1 MMKQELKRKCPGVCF
16 RAYRSAIRLF
26 KKPVTFYHVGSKEPE
41 GTLILSNHEA
51 SKGPLGWELFYD
63 EQVRMLGT
71 EEMNSGFRRLYKYQT
86 RVYYH
91 EKHNWNLNLA
101 RIFCLIASP
110 VVYFFYK
117 GLQLISIRSG
127 FGLKMTVDD
136 ACKALFEFRE
146 RVIIFP
152 EDSSRGYFSE
162 IEEFNP
168 GFLLICEYAYRRGRD
183 LMLAVAYLKKK
194 QNTCLIDEPVKYSAL
209 LEKYRTRAGI
219 AEALKNRCNEL
230 GRLNHTSFR
239 CYGHSA
245 P

>member
-1 MMKQELKRKCPGVCF
+1 MKHQELKRKCPGFFF
-16 RAYRSAIRLF
+16 RGYRSAIKLV

-86 RVYYH
+86 QVYYH
-91 EKHNWNLNLA
+91 EKHKWNLNLA
-101 RIFCLIASP
+101 RAFCLIASP
-110 VVYFFYK
+110 VVHFFYK

-127 FGLKMTVDD
+127 FGLKMTIND
-136 ACKALFEFRE
+136 ACTALLEFRE

-152 EDSSRGYFSE
+152 EDSSRGYFE
-162 IEEFNP
+162 QIEEFKP
-168 GFLLICEYAYRRGRD
+168 GFLLICEQAYKRGHD
-183 LMLAVAYLKKK
+183 LTLAVAYIKKT

-209 LEKYRTRAGI
+209 LEKYRTRAEI

-230 GRLNHTSFR
+230 GRMDHTGFR
-239 CYGHSA
+239 RYGHCA
-245 P
+245 I